1 MIEIHAV
8 QKAIDATVTVPGSKS
23 YTNRALLVAALAEGR
38 SRLTGALFSDDT
50 RNMCEALRQLGVEI
64 EADEKRTTFE
74 ITGKGG
80 KIPVNH
86 AELYIG
92 NSGTTSRSLVSYV
105 ALGKGTFVID
115 GDEPM
120 RRARPIANL
129 LNALRQL
136 GVDVRPQFDN
146 GYLPVIVHANGFEGG
161 KTRLNTNES
170 SQFLTSL
177 MLVAPYTRK
186 GIEVEITDKLKTPY
200 IDITLSVMKAFSV
213 NVTHDNYRF
222 FHIEGGQQY
231 QPCQYTIESDASS
244 ASYFFAAAAL
254 TGGRVRIDNLSVD
267 SVQGDVHFVDVLQK
281 MGCQVNRYVDGCEVV
296 GTKQLK
302 GIEIDMNA
310 ISDTWPTLAVLA
322 PFADGKVIIRN
333 IEHTRWQETDRIH
346 AVVTEL
352 RKLGVQVVERKDSV
366 EISPSRI
373 TPAAIDTYN
382 DHRIAMSFSLIGL
395 KVPGIRIKNPSCVN
409 KTFPTYFDV
418 LQSLK

>member
-302 GIEIDMNA
+302 GIDIDMNS
-310 ISDTWPTLAVLA
+310 ISDTWPTLAVIA
-322 PFADGKVIIRN
+322 PFVDGKVSIRN

-346 AVVTEL
+346 ATVTEL
-352 RKLGVQVVERKDSV
+352 RKLGVHVVEHKDGV

-418 LQSLK
+418 LQTLK